1 MYSVRLSIGKSTFV
15 RSFTVK
21 PDPRSHFTQA
31 DYERSYEVTKR
42 VQAQFSLIDTMLNN
56 LDAAKKDIDAATKA
70 ATDKNAYAAAEAARV
85 KIFNAL
91 TANYQNDEDSIQTPG
106 ALRED
111 IQTSYFGSQG
121 VITQPVADYNKRM
134 DGEIRDAVVRY
145 NAFVTGPLVPVE
157 TALKAAKQTPL
168 AVTTPVTAP

>member
-1 MYSVRLSIGKSTFV
+1 LTIGKAAFV

-21 PDPRSHFTQA
+21 PDPRSIFTQA
-31 DYERSYEVTKR
+31 DYERSYAASKR
-42 VQAQFSLIDTMLNN
+42 VQVQFSLIDTMLNN

-70 ATDKNAYAAAEAARV
+70 STDKTAYAAAEAARV

-111 IQTSYFGSQG
+111 VQSAYFTTQG
-121 VITQPVADYNKRM
+121 LITQPIVDYTKRV
-134 DGEIRDAVVRY
+134 DREVRDAVTQY
-145 NAFVTGPLVPVE
+145 NAFVTGPLVTVE
-157 TALKAAKQTPL
+157 TAVKAAKLKPL
-168 AVTTPVTAP
+168 AVTTPVAAP